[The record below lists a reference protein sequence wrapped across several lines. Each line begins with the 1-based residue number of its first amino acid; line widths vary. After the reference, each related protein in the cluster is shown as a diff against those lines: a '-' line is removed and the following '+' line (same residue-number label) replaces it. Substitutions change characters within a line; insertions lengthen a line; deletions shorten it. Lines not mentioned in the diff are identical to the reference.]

1 MHIEDLLKKIEHL
14 RNRTKL
20 LKCSL
25 QNLAEYLGTPN
36 SSFVGYRAVIQQLVI
51 CILRNRLKGHP
62 SRYYYGNDSWLAR
75 PSARA
80 ALTP

>member
-1 MHIEDLLKKIEHL
+1 MREGGRRDSASRVKEDQ
-14 RNRTKL
+14 
-20 LKCSL
+20 

-36 SSFVGYRAVIQQLVI
+36 SSFVGYRAVQQRLVI
-51 CILRNRLKGHP
+51 YILRNQLKGHP
-62 SRYYYGNDSWLAR
+62 SRSYYGNDSRLAR

>member
-36 SSFVGYRAVIQQLVI
+36 SSFVGYRAVIQQLVL
-51 CILRNRLKGHP
+51 CIQRNCPWGLPTH
-62 SRYYYGNDSWLAR
+62 SYYGNDSRLAR